1 MSQPTSLYKNLEV
14 TLLTLKD
21 FRLSQ
26 ETAEVSQEEAK
37 DTQEE
42 AEDTQEEAGVT
53 QEETGVTQEEAGVT
67 REEAEDTQKDT
78 LALKQLKRASAQRF
92 SLEPP
97 VSLPAATLFPE
108 DSVSQQQQPALA
120 SPEAR
125 EWILPQE
132 SVVSPSLS
140 PSNKEPH

>member
-1 MSQPTSLYKNLEV
+1 MYEDLEG

-21 FRLSQ
+21 SRLTQ
-26 ETAEVSQEEAK
+26 ETAEEEAE

-53 QEETGVTQEEAGVT
+53 
-67 REEAEDTQKDT
+67 RKEAEDTQDT
-78 LALKQLKRASAQRF
+78 LALEQLKRASAQRF

-97 VSLPAATLFPE
+97 ILLPAATLFPE
-108 DSVSQQQQPALA
+108 DSVSQEQQSALA

-132 SVVSPSLS
+132 SVVNPSLS
-140 PSNKEPH
+140 PSNKDPH

>member
-1 MSQPTSLYKNLEV
+1 MYEDLEG

-21 FRLSQ
+21 SRLTQ
-26 ETAEVSQEEAK
+26 ETAEEEAE

-53 QEETGVTQEEAGVT
+53 
-67 REEAEDTQKDT
+67 RKEAEDTQDT
-78 LALKQLKRASAQRF
+78 LALEQLKRASAQRF

-97 VSLPAATLFPE
+97 ISLPAATLFPE
-108 DSVSQQQQPALA
+108 DSVSQEQQSALA

-132 SVVSPSLS
+132 SVVNPSLS
-140 PSNKEPH
+140 PSNKDPH

>member
-1 MSQPTSLYKNLEV
+1 MYKNLEG

-37 DTQEE
+37 
-42 AEDTQEEAGVT
+42 DTQEEAGVT

-108 DSVSQQQQPALA
+108 DSVSQQPALA

-140 PSNKEPH
+140 PSNKESH